1 VKEYVMNMRS
11 CIESTVSLLGG
22 VGIGGALMYLF
33 DPEMGEKRRQ
43 RAREAAEETLSATGE
58 RLSETWESIAAK
70 AHDLA
75 SHASEAVSGIGSS
88 AEEYAENAADQARSY
103 GRRLSKSARG
113 YARDTGRATSG
124 WFGRRETSSHTGEM
138 IVGAC
143 AALALGAGLMFVLD
157 PAQGRRRRALIR
169 DKAIHTAK
177 ETSRYV
183 EGKSR
188 DLSNRAHGAVAKARS
203 FAETAKE
210 KISGEP
216 QSQESGQTFGAT

>member
-1 VKEYVMNMRS
+1 MNMRS
-11 CIESTVSLLGG
+11 CIESTVALLGG

-33 DPEMGEKRRQ
+33 DPEMGEKRRR

-58 RLSETWESIAAK
+58 RLSGTWESIADK

-75 SHASEAVSGIGSS
+75 SHAAGAVSGLGSS
-88 AEEYAENAADQARSY
+88 AGAYADDAADQARSY

-113 YARDTGRATSG
+113 YARDTGRAASR
-124 WFGRRETSSHTGEM
+124 WFGGRRETSHTGEM
-138 IVGAC
+138 IVSAC

-169 DKAIHTAK
+169 DKAIHAAK

-188 DLSNRAHGAVAKARS
+188 DLSNRAQGAVAKARN
-203 FAETAKE
+203 FAESAKE
-210 KISGEP
+210 KIAGEP
-216 QSQESGQTFGAT
+216 QPQPSGQTFGAT